1 MYVFNVLCTFSW
13 NKKRVIDCKN
23 AQCGKL
29 QKYICYVHSVCI
41 MAKLNIIHHSTFHYV
56 VCR

>member
-1 MYVFNVLCTFSW
+1 
-13 NKKRVIDCKN
+13 
-23 AQCGKL
+23 
-29 QKYICYVHSVCI
+29 